1 MIVSLIRHGCRNKA
15 NFGVSGFGVNGLR
28 GLGMGF
34 GGARGLEEGEFPGG
48 VFVGA
53 LQAFDVALE
62 AGEDGIGQHVNAA
75 EGSVFGEVLEFL
87 ELVFPKLGIGA
98 GESAHMPIT
107 EDQDV
112 DVEALLGS
120 DWGARREILVS
131 ECFEI
136 GGILAVC
143 RWSSK
148 PLTSL

>member
-62 AGEDGIGQHVNAA
+62 AGEDGVGAHVDPA
-75 EGSVFGEVLEFL
+75 EGSFFGEVVEFL
-87 ELVFPKLGIGA
+87 ELVFPKLGVGA
-98 GESAHMPIT
+98 GETAHLPVGAD
-107 EDQDV
+107 EDV
-112 DVEALLGS
+112 DVKALLRS
-120 DWGARREILVS
+120 DWRVSSEIFVS
-131 ECFEI
+131 ESFEV
-136 GGILAVC
+136 GWILAADG
-143 RWSSK
+143 
-148 PLTSL
+148 